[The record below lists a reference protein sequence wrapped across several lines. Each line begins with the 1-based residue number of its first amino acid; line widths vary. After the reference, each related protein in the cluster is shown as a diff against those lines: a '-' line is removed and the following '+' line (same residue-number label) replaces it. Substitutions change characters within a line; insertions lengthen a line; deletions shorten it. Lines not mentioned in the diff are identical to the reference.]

1 MFQEFLKEKYLF
13 LFTIFS
19 QICSFSILSS
29 QLYVR
34 CAVIEFMVL
43 TVLNG
48 INARGSGSLV
58 IADGNTDQRTLTV
71 PWVFGLPLSA
81 SLHYKKI
88 GLGGY
93 TI

>member
-34 CAVIEFMVL
+34 CAVREFMVL
-43 TVLNG
+43 TVLN
-48 INARGSGSLV
+48 RGLMPGAL
-58 IADGNTDQRTLTV
+58 DL
-71 PWVFGLPLSA
+71 W
-81 SLHYKKI
+81 
-88 GLGGY
+88 
-93 TI
+93 